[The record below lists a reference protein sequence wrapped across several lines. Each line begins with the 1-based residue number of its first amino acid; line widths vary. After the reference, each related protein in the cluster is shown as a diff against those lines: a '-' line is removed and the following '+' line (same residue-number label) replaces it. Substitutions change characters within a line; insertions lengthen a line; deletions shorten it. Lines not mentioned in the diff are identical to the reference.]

1 MSTASVRTRG
11 VATGIT
17 SEAVV
22 ASAFAS
28 LAITYPVRRAL
39 GVVVSLVVTIGNV
52 SPGASRQAGTLGAV
66 ERLVPWVARAE
77 IMLAAGTL
85 ARAWDSRKKEMK
97 QRGESQH

>member
-85 ARAWDSRKKEMK
+85 ARAIV
-97 QRGESQH
+97 GAAG